1 LRLGTVSSIING
13 ATGIG
18 DKNADG
24 GGGSG
29 ATRCVGISGCCA
41 GASGGTKIGG
51 GGALCIGIGSD
62 GAAAIALRASLPQDL
77 AAGGFFAALPH
88 DVVDGGVNVVGNDE
102 IARGL
107 ANGITEPECVSGAA
121 IPRGLSVG
129 CASGALG
136 LEDRFEGIR
145 ATTRCKTIAIA
156 RTA

>member
-1 LRLGTVSSIING
+1 VI
-13 ATGIG
+13 TGIG

-24 GGGSG
+24 GGTS
-29 ATRCVGISGCCA
+29 ATRCVAISSG

-62 GAAAIALRASLPQDL
+62 GAAAIAVRASLPHDF
-77 AAGGFFAALPH
+77 AAGALRAALPH

-121 IPRGLSVG
+121 IPRALSVG
-129 CASGALG
+129 CAMGALG
-136 LEDRFEGIR
+136 LDDRFEGIR
-145 ATTRCKTIAIA
+145 ARRRCKTIAIA
-156 RTA
+156 RTAPVCCCGAL

>member
-1 LRLGTVSSIING
+1 VL
-13 ATGIG
+13 TGSG

-29 ATRCVGISGCCA
+29 ATRYVGISGCCV

-51 GGALCIGIGSD
+51 GGAFDVNGIGSD
-62 GAAAIALRASLPQDL
+62 GAALIAFRASLPQDF
-77 AAGGFFAALPH
+77 AAGAFFAALPH

-129 CASGALG
+129 CAS
-136 LEDRFEGIR
+136 
-145 ATTRCKTIAIA
+145 
-156 RTA
+156 

>member
-1 LRLGTVSSIING
+1 VL
-13 ATGIG
+13 TGIG

-24 GGGSG
+24 GG
-29 ATRCVGISGCCA
+29 ATRCVGISGC

-62 GAAAIALRASLPQDL
+62 GAAAIALRASLPHDF
-77 AAGGFFAALPH
+77 AAGALRAALPH
-88 DVVDGGVNVVGNDE
+88 DVVEGGVNVVGNAE

-121 IPRGLSVG
+121 IPRCLSVG

-136 LEDRFEGIR
+136 FGEGFEGIR
-145 ATTRCKTIAIA
+145 ARRRCKTIAITCSA
-156 RTA
+156 PFSCCGVL